1 MLALALCSTNMPLQ
15 TIFPEVNSSA
25 NMVWGG
31 IFVEHNASAR
41 IPANNFFLMLST
53 FPFFIHDLM
62 RLDSFV
68 LFF

>member
-1 MLALALCSTNMPLQ
+1 MNKEKALKNQGLEFRED
-15 TIFPEVNSSA
+15 I

-41 IPANNFFLMLST
+41 IPANNFFLILST
-53 FPFFIHDLM
+53 FPFFIHDLLH
-62 RLDSFV
+62 LDSFV